1 MSPRPRAP
9 RRQPLSRWRP
19 LQLTVCFTLLS
30 VAAATATGQQAEPN
44 AATRALHA
52 LFDEAWEKDMGDD
65 PLKATYLGDR
75 RYERGWPDLSP
86 AAIQQRYTSNLE
98 RSTRLAGID
107 RAALSTRDQ
116 LSYDLF
122 AFEFRNRVLAYDYK
136 PYLYELRPREGVQT
150 ASEQAELLPFANVAD
165 YDNWIAKLKALDRY
179 VDQWRALLEMAVRE
193 KRTQP
198 RSIME
203 RVVPQLASLIGP
215 NAEESPFYEPFERM
229 PDSIPAAER
238 TRLQAEGKNA
248 IATVVIPA
256 YTRFDKFFRE
266 KYLPA
271 SRKSDGIW
279 DTPGGDAFYRALAQF
294 HTTTKLTPDEIHAIG
309 LKEVARIRGEMDRII
324 QQVGFKGSFQDFLA
338 FLRNDPQ
345 FYYKTPDELFRAY
358 AVMSKQI
365 DPELV
370 KLFRRL
376 PRTPYGVR
384 PIPMTS
390 APNTTTAYY
399 QGPAIDGTRAGYYY
413 VNLYKPEVRPKYEM
427 EVLTLHEAV
436 PGHHL
441 QIALAQEQD
450 DLPTFRRNADA
461 TAFVEGWALYTE
473 SLGEQLGLYKDPY
486 SKFGQLTYDMWRAV
500 RLVVD
505 TGIHAKHWTRQQAI
519 DYFKANA
526 AKTEQDIINEV
537 DRYISWPGQALAY
550 KIGQLRILEL
560 RALAQKELGPRFDIR
575 EYHDVVLS
583 NGAVP
588 LDVLEKLVRDWIARK
603 SAEPAPAVT
612 KDASAP

>member
-1 MSPRPRAP
+1 MTRFLASFFSAMLFSAMAADAMA
-9 RRQPLSRWRP
+9 QQAPLS
-19 LQLTVCFTLLS
+19 
-30 VAAATATGQQAEPN
+30 EPN

-52 LFDEAWEKDMGDD
+52 LFDEAWEKDMRDD
-65 PLKATYLGDR
+65 PLKASYLGDR
-75 RYERGWPDLSP
+75 RYERFWPDVSP
-86 AAIQQRYTSNLE
+86 AAIQQRYAANLA
-98 RSTRLAGID
+98 TTARLGGIE
-107 RAALSTRDQ
+107 RAALAPQDQ

-122 AFEFRNRVLAYDYK
+122 AFEFKNRVLAYDYK
-136 PYLYELRPREGVQT
+136 PYLYELRPREGLQT
-150 ASEQAELLPFANVAD
+150 VSEQAELLPFATVAD
-165 YDNWIAKLKALDRY
+165 YESWIAKLKALDRY
-179 VDQWRALLEMAVRE
+179 VDQYRALLEIAVRE

-203 RVVPQLASLIGP
+203 RIVPQLAALIGP
-215 NAEESPFYEPFERM
+215 NVEANPFYAPFKRM
-229 PDSIPAAER
+229 PDSIAAVER
-238 TRLQAEGKNA
+238 ARLQAEGKAVVAN
-248 IATVVIPA
+248 VVIPA
-256 YTRFDKFFRE
+256 YARFGKFFRE
-266 KYLPA
+266 HYLPA
-271 SRKSDGIW
+271 SRKTDGIW
-279 DTPGGDAFYRALAQF
+279 DTPGGNAFYRALAQF

-309 LKEVARIRGEMDRII
+309 LKEVARIRAEMDRII
-324 QQVGFKGSFQDFLA
+324 QQVGFKGSFQEFLA

-345 FYYKTPDELFRAY
+345 FYYPSADELFRAY
-358 AVMSKQI
+358 AVLSKQI

-399 QGPAIDGTRAGYYY
+399 QGPAIDGSRAGYYY

-441 QIALAQEQD
+441 QIALAQEQS
-450 DLPTFRRNADA
+450 DLPVFRRNADA

-526 AKTEQDIINEV
+526 AKTDEDITNEV

-550 KIGQLRILEL
+550 KIGQLKFLEL
-560 RALAQKELGPRFDIR
+560 RSLAQKQLGTRFDIR
-575 EYHDVVLS
+575 EFHDVVLS

-588 LDVLEKLVRDWIARK
+588 LDVLEQLVRDWIARQ
-603 SAEPAPAVT
+603 
-612 KDASAP
+612 

>member
-1 MSPRPRAP
+1 ML
-9 RRQPLSRWRP
+9 RRL
-19 LQLTVCFTLLS
+19 LACFFFSALLS
-30 VAAATATGQQAEPN
+30 AVATSAMAQQAPQPALN
-44 AATRALHA
+44 SATRALHA
-52 LFDEAWEKDMGDD
+52 LFDEAWERDMRDD
-65 PLKATYLGDR
+65 PLKGTYLGDR
-75 RYERGWPDLSP
+75 RYERFWPDLAP
-86 AAIQQRYTSNLE
+86 AAIQQRYTANLAT
-98 RSTRLAGID
+98 SARLRGID
-107 RAALSTRDQ
+107 RAALSPQDQ

-122 AFEFRNRVLAYDYK
+122 AFEYQNRVLAYDYK
-136 PYLYELRPREGVQT
+136 PYLYDLRPREGVQT
-150 ASEQAELLPFANVAD
+150 VSEQAELLPFATVAD
-165 YDNWIAKLKALDRY
+165 YESWIAKLKALDRY
-179 VDQWRALLEMAVRE
+179 IDQYRALLEIAVRE

-198 RSIME
+198 HSIME
-203 RVVPQLASLIGP
+203 RIVPQLATLIGP
-215 NAEESPFYEPFERM
+215 DPDANPFYAPFKRL
-229 PDSIPAAER
+229 PDSIPLAER
-238 TRLQAEGKNA
+238 ARLQAEGKA
-248 IATVVIPA
+248 AVTGVVIPA

-266 KYLPA
+266 RYLPA
-271 SRKSDGIW
+271 SRKTDGIW
-279 DTPGGDAFYRALAQF
+279 DTPDGDAFYRALAQF

-309 LKEVARIRGEMDRII
+309 LREVARIRGEMDRVI
-324 QQVGFKGSFQDFLA
+324 QQVGFKGSFQEFLA
-338 FLRNDPQ
+338 FLRNDPR
-345 FYYKTPDELFRAY
+345 FYYTSAEELFRAY
-358 AVMSKQI
+358 AVLSKQI

-399 QGPAIDGTRAGYYY
+399 QGPAIDGSRAGYYY

-441 QIALAQEQD
+441 QIALAQEQS
-450 DLPTFRRNADA
+450 DLPVFRRNADA

-473 SLGEQLGLYKDPY
+473 GLGEQLGLYKDPY

-526 AKTEQDIINEV
+526 AKTEEDIINEV

-550 KIGQLRILEL
+550 KIGQLKFLEL
-560 RALAQKELGPRFDIR
+560 RALAQQELGARFDIR
-575 EYHDVVLS
+575 EFHDVVLW

-588 LDVLEKLVRDWIARK
+588 LDVLERLVRDWIARK
-603 SAEPAPAVT
+603 STEPVAADRHGTSNP
-612 KDASAP
+612 

>member
-1 MSPRPRAP
+1 MPLRFLARHLPRFVV
-9 RRQPLSRWRP
+9 
-19 LQLTVCFTLLS
+19 LTLTATAAVAQQGL
-30 VAAATATGQQAEPN
+30 AAAPN
-44 AATRALHA
+44 EDTRALHA
-52 LFDEAWEKDMGDD
+52 LFDEAWERDMRED

-75 RYERGWPDLSP
+75 RYERSWPDMSP
-86 AAIQQRYTSNLE
+86 SAIEQRYKENLATSARLNAIHRE
-98 RSTRLAGID
+98 R
-107 RAALSTRDQ
+107 LSQQDQ

-122 AFEFRNRVLAYDYK
+122 AFEYHNRVLTYDYK
-136 PYLYELRPREGVQT
+136 PYLYDLRPREGLQT
-150 ASEQAELLPFANVAD
+150 LSEQAELMPFATAAD

-179 VDQWRALLEMAVRE
+179 VDQYRELLEVAVRE

-198 RSIME
+198 RSVME
-203 RVVPQLASLIGP
+203 RVVPQLATLIGP
-215 NAEESPFYEPFERM
+215 DAEANPFYAPFKRI

-238 TRLQAEGKNA
+238 TRLQAEGKNVV
-248 IATVVIPA
+248 ATVVIPA

-266 KYLPA
+266 RYLPA
-271 SRKSDGIW
+271 SRKTDGIW
-279 DTPGGDAFYRALAQF
+279 DTPQGDAFYRALAQF
-294 HTTTKLTPDEIHAIG
+294 HTTTKLTPEEIHAIG

-345 FYYKTPDELFRAY
+345 FYYKTPEELFRAY
-358 AVMSKQI
+358 AALAKQI

-441 QIALAQEQD
+441 QIALAMEQS
-450 DLPTFRRNADA
+450 DLPVFRRNADA

-473 SLGEQLGLYKDPY
+473 GLGEPLGLYKDPY
-486 SKFGQLTYDMWRAV
+486 SKFGELTYDMWRAV

-505 TGIHAKHWTRQQAI
+505 TGIHAKHWTRRQAI

-550 KIGQLRILEL
+550 KIGQLKIQEL
-560 RALAQKELGPRFDIR
+560 RAQAQKELGPRFDIR
-575 EYHDVVLS
+575 EYHDVVLR

-588 LDVLEKLVRDWIARK
+588 LDVLEKLVRDWIAQQK
-603 SAEPAPAVT
+603 PG
-612 KDASAP
+612 

>member
-198 RSIME
+198 RVDHGASRAATREPHRPE
-203 RVVPQLASLIGP
+203 RRRESVLRTVQAHAGFHSGSRAHSLAGRGQ
-215 NAEESPFYEPFERM
+215 ECDRHRG
-229 PDSIPAAER
+229 DSRIHSASTSSFARSTCP
-238 TRLQAEGKNA
+238 
-248 IATVVIPA
+248 P
-256 YTRFDKFFRE
+256 
-266 KYLPA
+266 

-279 DTPGGDAFYRALAQF
+279 DTPDGDAFYRERAQF

-309 LKEVARIRGEMDRII
+309 LKEVARIRGEMDRSHP
-324 QQVGFKGSFQDFLA
+324 QVGLQGQFRRSSSN
-338 FLRNDPQ
+338 FLRTDPQ

-358 AVMSKQI
+358 AVMAKQI

-370 KLFRRL
+370 KLFGACRARR
-376 PRTPYGVR
+376 
-384 PIPMTS
+384 
-390 APNTTTAYY
+390 
-399 QGPAIDGTRAGYYY
+399 
-413 VNLYKPEVRPKYEM
+413 M
-427 EVLTLHEAV
+427 EC
-436 PGHHL
+436 G
-441 QIALAQEQD
+441 
-450 DLPTFRRNADA
+450 RSR
-461 TAFVEGWALYTE
+461 
-473 SLGEQLGLYKDPY
+473 
-486 SKFGQLTYDMWRAV
+486 
-500 RLVVD
+500 
-505 TGIHAKHWTRQQAI
+505 
-519 DYFKANA
+519 
-526 AKTEQDIINEV
+526 
-537 DRYISWPGQALAY
+537 
-550 KIGQLRILEL
+550 
-560 RALAQKELGPRFDIR
+560 
-575 EYHDVVLS
+575 
-583 NGAVP
+583 
-588 LDVLEKLVRDWIARK
+588 
-603 SAEPAPAVT
+603 
-612 KDASAP
+612 

>member
-1 MSPRPRAP
+1 MLFRLCARHLPRLAV
-9 RRQPLSRWRP
+9 LI
-19 LQLTVCFTLLS
+19 L
-30 VAAATATGQQAEPN
+30 TATSAIAQQNTAD
-44 AATRALHA
+44 TRALHA
-52 LFDEAWEKDMGDD
+52 LFDEAWEKDMRDD
-65 PLKATYLGDR
+65 PLKAAYLGDR
-75 RYERGWPDLSP
+75 RYERLWPDMSP
-86 AAIQQRYTSNLE
+86 AAIQKRYAANVATSARLNAIHRDNL
-98 RSTRLAGID
+98 SAQ
-107 RAALSTRDQ
+107 DQ

-122 AFEFRNRVLAYDYK
+122 AFEYGNRVLTYDYK
-136 PYLYELRPREGVQT
+136 PYLYDLRPREGLQT
-150 ASEQAELLPFANVAD
+150 LSEQAELLPFATVAD
-165 YDNWIAKLKALDRY
+165 YENWIAKLKALDRY
-179 VDQWRALLEMAVRE
+179 VDQHRELLEMAVRE

-198 RSIME
+198 RSVME
-203 RVVPQLASLIGP
+203 RVVPQLAMLIGP
-215 NAEESPFYEPFERM
+215 NAEDSPFYAPFKRM
-229 PDSIPAAER
+229 PDSISASDR
-238 TRLQAEGKNA
+238 TRLQTEGKQVV
-248 IATVVIPA
+248 ATIVIPA

-266 KYLPA
+266 RYLPA
-271 SRKSDGIW
+271 SRKTDGIW
-279 DTPGGDAFYRALAQF
+279 DTPQGDAFYRALAKF
-294 HTTTKLTPDEIHAIG
+294 HTTTDLTPDEIHAIG
-309 LKEVARIRGEMDRII
+309 LKEVARIRGEMDAII
-324 QQVGFKGSFQDFLA
+324 RQVGFKGSFEEFLT
-338 FLRNDPQ
+338 FLRDDPQ
-345 FYYKTPDELFRAY
+345 FYYKTPDDLFVAY
-358 AVMSKQI
+358 AALSKRI

-399 QGPAIDGTRAGYYY
+399 QGPAIDGTRPGYYY

-441 QIALAQEQD
+441 QIALAQEQA
-450 DLPTFRRNADA
+450 DLPIFRRNADA

-473 SLGEQLGLYKDPY
+473 GLGEELGLYKDPY

-526 AKTEQDIINEV
+526 AKTEQDIVNEV

-550 KIGQLRILEL
+550 KIGQLKIQEL
-560 RALAQKELGPRFDIR
+560 RALAEKELGTRFDVR
-575 EYHDVVLS
+575 EFHDVVLS

-588 LDVLEKLVRDWIARK
+588 LNVLEKLVREWIAQK
-603 SAEPAPAVT
+603 KT
-612 KDASAP
+612 G